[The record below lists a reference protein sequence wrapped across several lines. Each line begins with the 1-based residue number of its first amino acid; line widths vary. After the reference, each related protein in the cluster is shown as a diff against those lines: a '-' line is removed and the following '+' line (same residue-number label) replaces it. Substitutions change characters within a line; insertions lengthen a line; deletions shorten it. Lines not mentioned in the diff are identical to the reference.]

1 MVENFIQVMISQ
13 LIRQKMKYEYNKMK
27 DKRNQIQMYENIK
40 IQIQQY
46 ENTNTIIEKTE
57 IV

>member
-40 IQIQQY
+40 IQIQLY
-46 ENTNTIIEKTE
+46 EHTNTIIEKTE

>member
-13 LIRQKMKYEYNKMK
+13 LTRQKMKYKYNKLK

-40 IQIQQY
+40 ILIQQY
-46 ENTNTIIEKTE
+46 ENTIIEKTE